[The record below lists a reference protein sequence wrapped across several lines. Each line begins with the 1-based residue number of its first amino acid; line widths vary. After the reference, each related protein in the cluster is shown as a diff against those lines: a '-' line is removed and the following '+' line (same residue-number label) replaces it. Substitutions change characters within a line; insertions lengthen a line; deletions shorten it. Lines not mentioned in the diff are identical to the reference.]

1 MKATYQ
7 IIIIVIIL
15 ISSFCSIITAQ
26 TDSSYLK
33 TEEILE
39 DILQEPDAETDNSDL
54 YDQLEQLL
62 LNPINLN
69 TATLNDLLQI
79 PELDNSSAKLILD
92 HRSRYGNFFSVSEL
106 NAVQNLDKNLIK
118 KITPFVYVEK
128 VKTELVQ
135 EPEDVNMIFSRSD
148 ALLRSR
154 FINALQNNEA
164 FLNQKFVGTKPRIY
178 NRLLLKYSNQLQV
191 GYLAE
196 KDPGES
202 ALNEFSSFHIAINE
216 IGFIY
221 KAVLMDYYL
230 EFGQGLTL
238 WSPYAYS
245 KGADAVF
252 SIRRNDRIIRPY
264 TSSTENNFF
273 RGAAAS
279 LNFGDFFF
287 TGFYSNNYLDA
298 SIDSVTGE
306 ITSTPVDGL
315 HRTLSELQKRKSA
328 SEKMLGGRIDY
339 RSGGF
344 LSLGVLYYHSSY
356 SNPFQPSNVFD
367 ISGDQFD
374 YSAFAYNLLF
384 NRFVFSGEFSYNGI
398 SVASINTLQILISK
412 GFTFVSSVRSYP
424 RNFFSLHG
432 YAFGE
437 RSGATSN
444 EVGIYTGI
452 KWRTPIGLLNFYYDQ
467 FKFPYATYYNPNPS
481 NGDEYLIDFLTK
493 PISNLELRARYKYEN
508 KDVAESFDNLNQIVK
523 RLRQVF
529 RGELIVTISQRI
541 RLRGRF
547 EYNSFR
553 NAAVQ
558 EHENGYL
565 IFQDVRYSP
574 TNNFNLYGRIIFFRT
589 DSFNSAIYEYENN
602 LTGILSN
609 LAMYGEG
616 TRWYF
621 IVKYGIARYL
631 TLSFRYSETYKPK
644 ETSIGSGYNVI
655 PGNLDNSLSLQL
667 DMNL

>member
-1 MKATYQ
+1 MKATCK
-7 IIIIVIIL
+7 IPLILFIL
-15 ISSFCSIITAQ
+15 ILSFCLKINAQ

-39 DILQEPDAETDNSDL
+39 DVLQEPDAETDNSDL
-54 YDQLEQLL
+54 YDQLEQLM

-69 TATLNDLLQI
+69 TATVNDLLQI
-79 PELDNSSAKLILD
+79 PELDNSSAKLIIE
-92 HRSRYGNFFSVSEL
+92 HRARYGNFFSVSEL

-118 KITPFVYVEK
+118 KITPFVYVDKSKKQLEQK
-128 VKTELVQ
+128 
-135 EPEDVNMIFSRSD
+135 PEEVNLFFARSD

-154 FINALQNNEA
+154 FINELQNNEG
-164 FLNQKFVGTKPRIY
+164 FLNQKFEGTKPRIY
-178 NRLLLKYSNQLQV
+178 NRLLVKYDSHFQA

-202 ALNEFSSFHIAINE
+202 AFNEFSTFHLAVND

-279 LNFGDFFF
+279 LNFGDFYF
-287 TGFYSNNYLDA
+287 TGFYSNNYFDA

-315 HRTLSELQKRKSA
+315 HRTLSEISKRKSA
-328 SEKMLGGRIDY
+328 SEKMFGGRIDY
-339 RSGGF
+339 RTGGF
-344 LSLGVLYYHSSY
+344 LNFGVLYYNSSY
-356 SNPFQPSNVFD
+356 SNPFQPSNIFD
-367 ISGDQFD
+367 ISGNQFN
-374 YSAFAYNLLF
+374 YTAFAYNILLD
-384 NRFVFSGEFSYNGI
+384 RFSFSGELSYNGI

-437 RSGATSN
+437 RSGATNN
-444 EVGIYTGI
+444 EVGIYTGL
-452 KWRTPIGLLNFYYDQ
+452 KWRTPFGLLNFYYDQ
-467 FKFPYATYYNPNPS
+467 FNFPYPTYYN
-481 NGDEYLIDFLTK
+481 
-493 PISNLELRARYKYEN
+493 
-508 KDVAESFDNLNQIVK
+508 
-523 RLRQVF
+523 
-529 RGELIVTISQRI
+529 
-541 RLRGRF
+541 
-547 EYNSFR
+547 
-553 NAAVQ
+553 
-558 EHENGYL
+558 
-565 IFQDVRYSP
+565 
-574 TNNFNLYGRIIFFRT
+574 
-589 DSFNSAIYEYENN
+589 
-602 LTGILSN
+602 
-609 LAMYGEG
+609 
-616 TRWYF
+616 
-621 IVKYGIARYL
+621 
-631 TLSFRYSETYKPK
+631 
-644 ETSIGSGYNVI
+644 
-655 PGNLDNSLSLQL
+655 
-667 DMNL
+667 

>member
-7 IIIIVIIL
+7 IKLIL
-15 ISSFCSIITAQ
+15 FILVSSFCSTIIPQ

-39 DILQEPDAETDNSDL
+39 DVLQEPDVETDNSDL
-54 YDQLEQLL
+54 YDQLEQLMQ
-62 LNPINLN
+62 NPINLN
-69 TATLNDLLQI
+69 TATLSDLLQI
-79 PELDNSSAKLILD
+79 PEIDNSSAKLILD
-92 HRSRYGNFFSVSEL
+92 HRARYGNFFSVSEL
-106 NAVQNLDKNLIK
+106 NAVQNLDKNLIQ
-118 KITPFVYVEK
+118 KITPFVYVERA
-128 VKTELVQ
+128 KTQVGQ
-135 EPEDVNMIFSRSD
+135 EPEEVNMFFSKSD
-148 ALLRSR
+148 VLLRSR
-154 FINALQNNEA
+154 FINELQNNEG
-164 FLNQKFVGTKPRIY
+164 FLNQKFEGTKPRVY
-178 NRLLLKYSNQLQV
+178 NRLLVRYDSHFQA

-196 KDPGES
+196 KDPGELS
-202 ALNEFSSFHIAINE
+202 LNEFSTFHIAVNN

-264 TSSTENNFF
+264 MSSTENNFF
-273 RGAAAS
+273 RGATAS

-287 TGFYSNNYLDA
+287 TGFYSNNYFDA
-298 SIDSVTGE
+298 SIDSVTGG
-306 ITSTPVDGL
+306 ITSTPIDGL
-315 HRTLSELQKRKSA
+315 HRTSSELLKRKSA

-339 RSGGF
+339 RTGE
-344 LSLGVLYYHSSY
+344 LLNLGVLYYHSNY
-356 SNPFQPSNVFD
+356 SNPFQPSNIFD
-367 ISGDQFD
+367 ISGNQFD
-374 YSAFAYNLLF
+374 YTAFAYNLLLNHF
-384 NRFVFSGEFSYNGI
+384 AFSGEFSYNEI

-412 GFTFVSSVRSYP
+412 GFTFVTSFRNYP

-437 RSGATSN
+437 RSGATNN

-467 FKFPYATYYNPNPS
+467 FKFPYATYYNPIPS
-481 NGDEYLIDFLTK
+481 NGDEYLVDFLTK

-508 KDVAESFDNLNQIVK
+508 KDVAEAFNNLKQVVK
-523 RLRQVF
+523 RLKQVF
-529 RGELIVTISQRI
+529 RGELIVTISRKI

-565 IFQDVRYSP
+565 IFQDVRFSP

-602 LTGILSN
+602 LTGVLSN
-609 LAMYGEG
+609 IALFGEG
-616 TRWYF
+616 IRWYF
-621 IVKYGIARYL
+621 LMRYRPIRFL
-631 TLSFRYSETYKPK
+631 TLSVKYAETYKPK
-644 ETSIGSGYNVI
+644 ESSLGSGYNVI
-655 PGNLDNSLSLQL
+655 PGNLDNTVSLQL